1 MTINKQQ
8 FDKALN
14 TSIPKGRS
22 NAITTAAL
30 CARFKVSPASLKRG
44 INRLRNTDDGDDFII
59 LSTRDGYFKSD
70 DLEEIAAYVKECRAQ
85 ILTLFSMMRKAR
97 RILRGSA
104 SANAAVP
111 EYPCNIQNMR
121 LARGMTQGEFVTA
134 VNRELPD
141 GLTFDKVT
149 LSFMENGRA
158 ILAPRYIE
166 AVTNVLECDILD
178 IYPNGYCMPSE
189 AVG

>member
-70 DLEEIAAYVKECRAQ
+70 DLAEIGDYVRETRAQ
-85 ILTLFSMMRKAR
+85 IMNLFLMMRKA
-97 RILRGSA
+97 
-104 SANAAVP
+104 P